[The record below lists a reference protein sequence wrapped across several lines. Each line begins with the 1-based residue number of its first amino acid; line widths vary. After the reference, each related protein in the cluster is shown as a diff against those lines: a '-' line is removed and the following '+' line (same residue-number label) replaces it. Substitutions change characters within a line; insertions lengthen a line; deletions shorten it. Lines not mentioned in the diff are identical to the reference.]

1 MPLTE
6 IWKWLNKA
14 SESLRMSKK
23 TLGMVGDSRMVLR
36 EIALLFVV
44 EKAVSPRLWIFMR

>member
-1 MPLTE
+1 VSLTE

-14 SESLRMSKK
+14 SELLRMSKM

-36 EIALLFVV
+36 EVALLFVV
-44 EKAVSPRLWIFMR
+44 EKAVLPRRWMSMR